1 MRAIVLH
8 AHGGPDVLTPA
19 ELPDPT
25 PGPGHA
31 AVDVHAVAL
40 NRLDLWVRGGLP
52 GLSLPLPH
60 VLGSDIAGVVSAVG
74 PGVDPAWLGKEVVV
88 NPGLSCGTCESC
100 LAGWD
105 NLCPRYRILGETA
118 PGGYC
123 ERLVVPQQNL
133 LPKPPA
139 LSMIAAAAVPL
150 TFLTAWQMLVT
161 RARVAPGQ
169 VVLIHAVGSG
179 VGVAGLQIARLH
191 GARVVALASSD
202 HKLAAARELG
212 AEATI
217 RSDAPDWERQVRAV
231 PFVGKR
237 GVDVVFE
244 HTGVATW
251 AASLRLCRRGGAVVL
266 CGATSGYDAVTDLRQ
281 VFFRQL
287 QLLGSTMGQKAALIP
302 ILELVARGQ
311 LRPVVDRTFPL
322 EQAADAHRYLD
333 RREQF
338 GKVVLTVA
346 PLTPG

>member
-1 MRAIVLH
+1 MRAIIFDH
-8 AHGGPDVLTPA
+8 HGGPEVLRLA
-19 ELPDPT
+19 ELPEPVA
-25 PGPGHA
+25 GPGQA
-31 AVDVHAVAL
+31 LVGVRACAL

-52 GLSLPLPH
+52 GMRLPLPH
-60 VLGSDIAGVVSAVG
+60 VLGNDIAGVVEAVG
-74 PGVDPAWLGKEVVV
+74 PGVDAGWVGREVVV

-100 LAGWD
+100 LSGWD
-105 NLCPRYRILGETA
+105 NLCPQYRILGETA

-123 ERLVVPQQNL
+123 ERIAVPAANL
-133 LPKPPA
+133 LAKPA
-139 LSMIAAAAVPL
+139 GLDMIHAAAVPL
-150 TFLTAWQMLVT
+150 TFLTAWQMLTV

-202 HKLAAARELG
+202 AKLERARELG

-217 RSDAPDWERQVRAV
+217 RSDDGEWERQVRAL

-251 AASLRLCRRGGAVVL
+251 EASLRLCRRGGTVVT
-266 CGATSGYDAVTDLRQ
+266 CGASSGFAATTDLRQ

-287 QLLGSTMGQKAALIP
+287 QVLGSTMGSKAHLHRVV
-302 ILELVARGQ
+302 ELVGRGA
-311 LRPVVDRTFPL
+311 LRPIVDRSFPL
-322 EQAADAHRYLD
+322 AQAAEAHRYLD

-338 GKVVLTVA
+338 GKVVLTLEDA
-346 PLTPG
+346 